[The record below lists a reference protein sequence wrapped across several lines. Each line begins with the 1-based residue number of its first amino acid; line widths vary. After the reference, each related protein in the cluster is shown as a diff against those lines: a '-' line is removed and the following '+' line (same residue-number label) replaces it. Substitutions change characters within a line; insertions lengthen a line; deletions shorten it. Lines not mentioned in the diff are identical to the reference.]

1 MTLRFPRPAAL
12 RSFARGTSSSSSR
25 ADGGGDGVH
34 RRRRRR
40 ALPTRSQQ
48 KSDPRTRTRVGIALL
63 VAAFILGMG
72 GLIYMTGRVEPLE
85 EEKAATQERLDGTQQ
100 QLDGVA
106 KDLQEDATT
115 ITALCATGSDVA
127 RALEAAGQCGRA
139 AERLANPVVASVAP
153 TLTQDQINSIV
164 QRVLALTPPPTSVD
178 TVVDAVLA
186 RMASDPAL
194 RGLTESEVRSI
205 VAAAIA
211 ALPEPERGPEG
222 PEGPQGPAGGP
233 GAPGVSFGGLQF
245 VRSGGEC
252 VAVVTFIEPDGNVRT
267 EETPVSDS
275 ACEPVAP
282 PTTDPPPPPTT
293 TPPPPPTTDPPV
305 TSDPPAPSVESPPS
319 TGDGGLLGG

>member
-1 MTLRFPRPAAL
+1 MTLRFPLPGAR
-12 RSFARGTSSSSSR
+12 RSSARATSSSSSP
-25 ADGGGDGVH
+25 ADEDVGGVH
-34 RRRRRR
+34 RKPKRQGPATRSRLESDPELRRRV
-40 ALPTRSQQ
+40 A
-48 KSDPRTRTRVGIALL
+48 IALL
-63 VAAFILGMG
+63 IAGFLLGMG

-85 EEKAATQERLDGTQQ
+85 EEKAATQEQLTGTQQ

-115 ITALCATGSDVA
+115 ITALCATGGDVA

-139 AERLANPVVASVAP
+139 AARLANPVVAAAPP
-153 TLTQDQINSIV
+153 TLSQEQINGIV

-178 TVVDAVLA
+178 AVVDAVLA
-186 RMASDPAL
+186 RMDSDPSL

-211 ALPEPERGPEG
+211 ALPDPEPGPQ
-222 PEGPQGPAGGP
+222 GPQGPAGTPGTPGDP

-252 VAVVTFIEPDGNVRT
+252 VAVVTFIEADGDVRT

-275 ACEPVAP
+275 ACEPVGPP
-282 PTTDPPPPPTT
+282 PTTDPPTPTT
-293 TPPPPPTTDPPV
+293 TPPPPTTDPP
-305 TSDPPAPSVESPPS
+305 TATTTEPPPPA
-319 TGDGGLLGG
+319 GDGDLLDG